1 MGRGHGAG
9 RCRITELYARHNCG
23 LQGRPNMER
32 LARDATT
39 LKRMTMSLLMIED
52 DSRLAQMVVEYL
64 AQSGFEVTHA
74 PDGEQG
80 LEQLPLVMPE
90 LVVLDLMM
98 PGIDGL
104 EVCRRIRS
112 LPGDLSRVPVIMLT
126 AKGDPMDRIIGL
138 ELGAD
143 DYLPKPFEPREL
155 LARIRAVL
163 RRRGEGNGAP
173 ATRVTPA
180 MRFGSLEIDR
190 DARTV
195 QVHGE
200 ACELTSYQFDLLV
213 AMAERAGRVLTRDQI
228 MEAVRG
234 RELEAFDRSIDVH
247 IGRIRNAI
255 EADSKEPKRILT
267 VRGVGYV
274 FAKQQD

>member
-1 MGRGHGAG
+1 MEA
-9 RCRITELYARHNCG
+9 
-23 LQGRPNMER
+23 RPNMAPSHLLIIEDDTR
-32 LARDATT
+32 LAR
-39 LKRMTMSLLMIED
+39 
-52 DSRLAQMVVEYL
+52 MVAEYL
-64 AQSGFEVTHA
+64 GQSGFEVAHA
-74 PDGEQG
+74 DDGGKGLAAVQERLPD
-80 LEQLPLVMPE
+80 LVI
-90 LVVLDLMM
+90 LDLMLPDM
-98 PGIDGL
+98 DGL
-104 EVCRRIRS
+104 EVCRRLRA
-112 LPGDLSRVPVIMLT
+112 LPGEAARVPLLMLT

-138 ELGAD
+138 EMGAD

-163 RRRGEGNGAP
+163 RRKGENRADSAEVRQP
-173 ATRVTPA
+173 LL
-180 MRFGSLEIDR
+180 RFGSLEIDR

-195 QVHGE
+195 TVAG
-200 ACELTSYQFDLLV
+200 APCELTSYQFDLLL

-247 IGRIRNAI
+247 VGRIRNAI
-255 EADSKEPKRILT
+255 EVDSKNPKRILT